1 MNLIFAPVLIFQ
13 FCPRSK
19 KVDDET
25 LLNKPFGNCMEFME
39 SVAKT
44 FYGPVNGKNDTVGP
58 QDLSSTVEA
67 AHQVARCGYED
78 GTAWGLKVWENYH
91 ILSGNG
97 NSFIQKWILL
107 LILSMIFIFE
117 CFHE

>member
-1 MNLIFAPVLIFQ
+1 
-13 FCPRSK
+13 
-19 KVDDET
+19 
-25 LLNKPFGNCMEFME
+25 MEFME

-78 GTAWGLKVWENYH
+78 GTAWGLKV
-91 ILSGNG
+91 
-97 NSFIQKWILL
+97 
-107 LILSMIFIFE
+107 
-117 CFHE
+117 